1 MNTQAKKTKNK
12 KSHIF
17 LKIFSLVLTIALIA
31 LAVYL
36 GDYYKAD
43 DDAIAAFLP
52 DDATISEDNGM
63 IILEPDNPVAGLI
76 FYPGGK
82 VEYTAY
88 IPLMHACYERGIM
101 CVLVE
106 MPFNLAVF
114 DVSAADGIKEQ
125 FPHIENW
132 YIGGH
137 SLGGSMAAAY
147 LSDHSGSFE
156 GLVLLGSY
164 STQDLSKS
172 GLSVLSVYGTNDNV
186 MNKEKYDSSKSNLPS
201 NFTEVIIEGGCHS
214 YFGMYGKQ
222 DGDGSPEISNSEQI
236 YITADAILDF
246 VSFN

>member
-1 MNTQAKKTKNK
+1 
-12 KSHIF
+12 
-17 LKIFSLVLTIALIA
+17 
-31 LAVYL
+31 
-36 GDYYKAD
+36 
-43 DDAIAAFLP
+43 
-52 DDATISEDNGM
+52 
-63 IILEPDNPVAGLI
+63 
-76 FYPGGK
+76 
-82 VEYTAY
+82 
-88 IPLMHACYERGIM
+88 
-101 CVLVE
+101 
-106 MPFNLAVF
+106 
-114 DVSAADGIKEQ
+114 
-125 FPHIENW
+125 
-132 YIGGH
+132 
-137 SLGGSMAAAY
+137 MAAAY